1 MKSKALKF
9 LLKLSLCLVL
19 CAITA
24 WAVNYYVYQGDIA
37 MDIAAKA
44 VEQTKNSN
52 EAALIVRQ
60 QQSAVNMSNMFPV
73 GLIWL
78 AIFVFV
84 FIEDIIT
91 LFKKGKE
98 KMKMKN
104 CIWIFVVGLFISMF
118 IGGCK
123 KYNEPKYEDINSNE
137 TAFVIKLE
145 GESKQSQFSSIDFLK
160 ERQVAAK
167 RIEIPR
173 TWRSTA
179 WNSTWYSGEY
189 MDMVRVIKVDRTPVT
204 VEWTAS
210 AETGTSN
217 KNQGIWVES
226 DDSVGFSTGFSCSA
240 YVSEEDAATFLYFYP
255 EKSLKNILDS
265 EVRAAFQGIVAEVS
279 ARYKMDILRNRKQE
293 LIDSV
298 RYGIK
303 DSEVVEIVLNS
314 EGKEEKVKRVLKAP
328 SKEVNEKG
336 EEIFNPSSEG
346 VIRFFKRRG
355 ITVTTTSMFGGFSYE
370 NKDVQKAIDNTFI
383 AQQEKVVNAAKLDAQ
398 NDANERLVSE
408 ATAQAK
414 ARKEQ
419 AMGEAEAVRAK
430 AKGEAD
436 AIKAIA
442 DASKEAQQTPLFL
455 ELKKLD
461 VTLAWISRWGG
472 NVNQFYAGSDG
483 NTMPPM
489 LFQLPMNDSAK
500 K

>member
-1 MKSKALKF
+1 MKF
-9 LLKLSLCLVL
+9 LFKLSLCIIL
-19 CAITA
+19 CATA
-24 WAVNYYVYQGDIA
+24 SWAVNYYFYQSNIE
-37 MDIAAKA
+37 MDIASNA
-44 VEQTKNSN
+44 VDQTKNSD
-52 EAALIVRQ
+52 EPVLSVRQ
-60 QQSAVNMSNMFPV
+60 QQSAVNTSNMFPV

-98 KMKMKN
+98 RMKN
-104 CIWIFVVGLFISMF
+104 CVWIFVVGLFISMF

-123 KYNEPKYEDINSNE
+123 AYNEPKYEDINSNE

-145 GESKQSQFSSIDFLK
+145 GESKQNQFSSIDFLK
-160 ERQVAAK
+160 ERQIAAK

-173 TWRSTA
+173 TWKSTGYM
-179 WNSTWYSGEY
+179 WYSGEY

-204 VEWTAS
+204 VEWTTS
-210 AETGTSN
+210 ADTGTSN

-255 EKSLKNILDS
+255 EKSMKNILDS

-303 DSEVVEIVLNS
+303 DSEIVETVLNS
-314 EGKEEKVKRVLKAP
+314 EGKEEKVKRILKAP
-328 SKEVNEKG
+328 AKEVNEKN

-355 ITVTTTSMFGGFSYE
+355 ITITTTSMFGGFSYE

-408 ATAQAK
+408 STAQAK

-419 AMGEAEAVRAK
+419 ALGEAEAVRAK
-430 AKGEAD
+430 AQGEAD
-436 AIKAIA
+436 AIKLIA
-442 DASKEAQQTPLFL
+442 DASDKAQQNPLFYKLKEL
-455 ELKKLD
+455 ELKLELTK
-461 VTLAWISRWGG
+461 RWNGMLPTFMMG
-472 NVNQFYAGSDG
+472 TNSGDA
-483 NTMPPM
+483 PPFLLNM
-489 LFQLPMNDSAK
+489 SPNESVK
-500 K
+500 ESK